1 MKEIVNYEMSILDTG
16 FGISFNCNG
25 KEIGVLDYETTIE
38 TILTPQWVI
47 DEINRVIEER
57 LRGEYGG

>member
-25 KEIGVLDYETTIE
+25 KEIGVLDYEPTIE

-47 DEINRVIEER
+47 DEINMVIEER
-57 LRGEYGG
+57 LRGGYGC

>member
-1 MKEIVNYEMSILDTG
+1 MKEIVNYEMSILDRG

-57 LRGEYGG
+57 LRGEYGC

>member
-25 KEIGVLDYETTIE
+25 KEIGVLDYETKIE

-57 LRGEYGG
+57 LRGGYGC

>member
-57 LRGEYGG
+57 LRGEYG

>member
-57 LRGEYGG
+57 LRGEYGC

>member
-25 KEIGVLDYETTIE
+25 KEIGVLDYETAIE

-57 LRGEYGG
+57 LRGEYGC